1 MEPEATAGDLAEQRM
16 AVVLRVKSGEITATE
31 GAELLRISRKTYYEW
46 EVRALAGMKTAL
58 ENRPVGR
65 PGIVADPEKEALEK
79 QVRELREQVQIM
91 EQREAIRRIW
101 QDRANTRPPEA
112 DQHKKKP

>member
-1 MEPEATAGDLAEQRM
+1 MEPEAKAADPAEQRM

-31 GAELLRISRKTYYEW
+31 GAELLGVSRKTYYEW
-46 EVRALAGMKTAL
+46 EARALAGMKMAL

-65 PGIVADPEKEALEK
+65 PGIMTDPEKEALER
-79 QVRELREQVQIM
+79 QVRELREQVQMM

-101 QDRANTRPPEA
+101 KDRADTRPPEA